1 MNIYYDRLKTC
12 WESDGFTDAN
22 EFAKSLGWPRAEKI
36 LRLNREGNESVKP
49 GIDILI
55 DIAAV
60 YPDFNFIFLLTG
72 NRADFKSALRS
83 ENSGSDEDDK
93 NRPCNNAECLEEI
106 KKLNDQIKNLED
118 QLKDKSELLEFYRKK
133 KETGYEGG
141 SPESEGTNR
150 SKAS

>member
-1 MNIYYDRLKTC
+1 MNTYYNRLKTY
-12 WESDGFTDAN
+12 WESNGFVDAN

-55 DIAAV
+55 DIATV
-60 YPDFNFIFLLTG
+60 YPNFNFIFLLTG
-72 NRADFKSALRS
+72 NKAENQLAMSG
-83 ENSGSDEDDK
+83 ENSGSEDDNK
-93 NRPCNNAECLEEI
+93 YWPCNNVECLKEI
-106 KKLNDQIKNLED
+106 KKLNDQLKNLED

-133 KETGYEGG
+133 KETDYEGG